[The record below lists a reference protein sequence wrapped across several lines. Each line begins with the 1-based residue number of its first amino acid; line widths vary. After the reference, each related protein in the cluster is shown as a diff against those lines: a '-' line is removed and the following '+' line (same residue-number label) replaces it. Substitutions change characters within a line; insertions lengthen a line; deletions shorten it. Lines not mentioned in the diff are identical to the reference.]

1 MGKSKD
7 KIRISFIGNNATSV
21 AGSMTLITWG
31 KPQRSILVEAG
42 LVQGEKSLLGEYQAN
57 NANFKFKA
65 KNLDYVFMSDNHGDH
80 SLLFPLVVKRGFTGN
95 AYVPQGFVD
104 IFKPMAL
111 DSANIMERN
120 ALDLTKKMKRNYPPI
135 YESQDVYN
143 ALDKLHECNF
153 NEKIKLDDEVTVEF
167 IPAGHT
173 IHSSSII
180 LYIKNGN
187 TTRKIAFT
195 GDMGNIAMP
204 RMYTNTFQPI
214 QSANLLVSET
224 TYADA
229 KRSAN
234 GKDREKDVEKIKSIV
249 YDYAIDRKGGQILF
263 PTFSFMR
270 TQIILSLLYD
280 LFYDDEKF
288 TCPIYV
294 ASPLACKI
302 CDIFDT
308 HLSGEDAE
316 KWKMVRGWSSVQYIK
331 DFDTLEAI
339 VNKHQKE
346 GTSAIYL
353 AASGFMVGGYSV
365 YLAEK
370 FLPSAKNILVFCG
383 YATPTSL
390 AGKIKQKKT
399 KTITINGKSI
409 PSRANVINLQSFS
422 SHIQHDEL
430 LKLLSG
436 GYGQATY
443 EKIALVHGDF
453 DGKVKFAEQ
462 LKLEIEKRNRTD
474 KVVIVNK
481 STEILL

>member
-1 MGKSKD
+1 MQ
-7 KIRISFIGNNATSV
+7 
-21 AGSMTLITWG
+21 L
-31 KPQRSILVEAG
+31 
-42 LVQGEKSLLGEYQAN
+42 
-57 NANFKFKA
+57 
-65 KNLDYVFMSDNHGDH
+65 
-80 SLLFPLVVKRGFTGN
+80 
-95 AYVPQGFVD
+95 
-104 IFKPMAL
+104 
-111 DSANIMERN
+111 
-120 ALDLTKKMKRNYPPI
+120 NYPPI

-316 KWKMVRGWSSVQYIK
+316 
-331 DFDTLEAI
+331 
-339 VNKHQKE
+339 
-346 GTSAIYL
+346 
-353 AASGFMVGGYSV
+353 
-365 YLAEK
+365 
-370 FLPSAKNILVFCG
+370 
-383 YATPTSL
+383 
-390 AGKIKQKKT
+390 
-399 KTITINGKSI
+399 NGKW
-409 PSRANVINLQSFS
+409 F
-422 SHIQHDEL
+422 
-430 LKLLSG
+430 
-436 GYGQATY
+436 
-443 EKIALVHGDF
+443 
-453 DGKVKFAEQ
+453 
-462 LKLEIEKRNRTD
+462 
-474 KVVIVNK
+474 VVGVLFNI
-481 STEILL
+481 

>member
-120 ALDLTKKMKRNYPPI
+120 GLDLTKKMKRNYPPI
-135 YESQDVYN
+135 FESQDVYN

-316 KWKMVRGWSSVQYIK
+316 KWKMVRG
-331 DFDTLEAI
+331 
-339 VNKHQKE
+339 
-346 GTSAIYL
+346 
-353 AASGFMVGGYSV
+353 
-365 YLAEK
+365 
-370 FLPSAKNILVFCG
+370 
-383 YATPTSL
+383 
-390 AGKIKQKKT
+390 
-399 KTITINGKSI
+399 
-409 PSRANVINLQSFS
+409 
-422 SHIQHDEL
+422 
-430 LKLLSG
+430 
-436 GYGQATY
+436 
-443 EKIALVHGDF
+443 
-453 DGKVKFAEQ
+453 
-462 LKLEIEKRNRTD
+462 
-474 KVVIVNK
+474 
-481 STEILL
+481 